1 MQSCGDLVVSQPE
14 AHSRWICDRRV
25 ACIIEKRSFI
35 GVQLWSGHLEVNLQP
50 ARLIYPL
57 HGAHNLSG
65 RESCS
70 KQTKSFN
77 KHYFIA
83 FSPPRA
89 FGSH

>member
-1 MQSCGDLVVSQPE
+1 MQSNGDLVVSQPK
-14 AHSRWICDRRV
+14 AHSQCMCDRRV

-70 KQTKSFN
+70 KADEKFQ
-77 KHYFIA
+77 
-83 FSPPRA
+83 
-89 FGSH
+89 